1 MQNIY
6 IDTHMKCDKETISS
20 AKCVQNPLDE
30 QTKPN
35 QTTKLN
41 YTKPQNETTKTE
53 KNPLSRTESRSF
65 WKVGLMQ
72 ASNGEKVTNQSK
84 DRL

>member
-20 AKCVQNPLDE
+20 AKCVQNPLDK

-35 QTTKLN
+35 QTTKQY
-41 YTKPQNETTKTE
+41 YTKAQNETTKTE
-53 KNPLSRTESRSF
+53 KKTSLTYRISILLKSRPY
-65 WKVGLMQ
+65 
-72 ASNGEKVTNQSK
+72 ASQQWGKGH
-84 DRL
+84 